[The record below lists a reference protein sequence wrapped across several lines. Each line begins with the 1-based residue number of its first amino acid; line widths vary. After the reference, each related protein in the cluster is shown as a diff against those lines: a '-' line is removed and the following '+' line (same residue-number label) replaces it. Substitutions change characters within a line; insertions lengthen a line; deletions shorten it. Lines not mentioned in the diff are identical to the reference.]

1 MSETS
6 TPIPEKLPVSWLKW
20 AVLAAF
26 LIAAILTAVLTFL
39 LVRDLVTSWEMTSLP
54 GIALTEPTRTPS
66 PGAVPSIEDPLQPQ
80 TGPEPLEWDGA
91 NRVTV
96 LVMGLDFGDVQAAN
110 PAPRT
115 DTMMLLTL
123 DPLTR
128 TAGMLSIP
136 RDLWVNIPNMGYGR
150 INTAHR
156 LGELRQWPDGG
167 GPGLAM
173 ATVENLLGVP
183 VDYYLL
189 IDFGA
194 FTRFIDELGGITVQ
208 VPETIRIDALGSG
221 ADTIMDLPPG
231 EQTLT
236 GDWALA
242 YARARNTEGG
252 DFDRANRQQQVILA
266 IRDKVLSLDMLPT
279 LIQKSGVLY
288 EELSSGL
295 HTNLTLDQVI
305 RLAWM
310 GSQVPE
316 ENIRKGVISPPH
328 QVQLL
333 VSDAGDSVLK
343 PIADQVR
350 LLRDQIFTAAGPA
363 SPAAASLPMQ
373 ELIEL
378 EGARV
383 SILNGTY
390 SVGLAAETAEY
401 LKEQGV
407 NVTTADN
414 APARIL
420 ETEITFYTGKPYS
433 LKYLVDLFRVVN
445 LHIHHRYDPT
455 SPVDIQITLGEDWA
469 NNNPMP

>member
-1 MSETS
+1 
-6 TPIPEKLPVSWLKW
+6 
-20 AVLAAF
+20 VLAAF
-26 LIAAILTAVLTFL
+26 LVAAILTAVLTFL

-54 GIALTEPTRTPS
+54 GISLTQPTRTPL
-66 PGAVPSIEDPLQPQ
+66 PGAVVSVEEPLQPQ
-80 TGPEPLEWDGA
+80 TGPEPMEWDGA

-194 FTRFIDELGGITVQ
+194 FTRFIDELGGVTVQ

-221 ADTIMDLPPG
+221 PDTIMDLPPG

-252 DFDRANRQQQVILA
+252 DFDRATRQQQVIMA

-279 LIQKSGVLY
+279 LFQKSGVLY

-310 GSQVPE
+310 GSQVPD
-316 ENIRKGVISPPH
+316 ENIRKGVISPPN

-350 LLRDQIFTAAGPA
+350 LLRDEIFTAAGPA
-363 SPAAASLPMQ
+363 SPAAASLPVQ